1 MNDIVWNE
9 SAGRS
14 DGSARPVGRRD
25 MRAWA
30 HGVGADG
37 VRAFGVN
44 SVCTATACPCL
55 YELSIPV
62 RVVAM
67 SGCAV
72 ILETK

>member
-1 MNDIVWNE
+1 MTSYGMNPQGGHMAPLDLE
-9 SAGRS
+9 
-14 DGSARPVGRRD
+14 VGETCALGH
-25 MRAWA
+25 M
-30 HGVGADG
+30 GGGADG

-44 SVCTATACPCL
+44 SVCTATVCPCL

>member
-1 MNDIVWNE
+1 MTSYGMNPQGGQMAPLDLE
-9 SAGRS
+9 
-14 DGSARPVGRRD
+14 VGETCALGH
-25 MRAWA
+25 MGW
-30 HGVGADG
+30 HADG

-44 SVCTATACPCL
+44 SVCTSTVCPCL

-72 ILETK
+72 ILEDK

>member
-14 DGSARPVGRRD
+14 DGSARSGGRRD
-25 MRAWA
+25 MRARA
-30 HGVGADG
+30 HGGGADG
-37 VRAFGVN
+37 FRAFGVN
-44 SVCTATACPCL
+44 SVCTSTVCPCL

-72 ILETK
+72 ILEDK